1 MALCEKKIQG
11 CIALDCEK
19 PIFAGMESG
28 AFVFNKADI
37 TGITYEQVQI
47 GTDSH
52 DDPIYK
58 DNPNMIT
65 GINMASNAVG
75 YRIEQFGKTPYT
87 GSNTSMV
94 EGNAMNKFTETFN
107 FVVSDNS
114 EKASRELLDNLANG
128 TFVAVVR
135 NQYHGSDNRSE
146 FQVYGA
152 KKGLKAATMDNDKY
166 AEETDGGWAVSLVS
180 ENVPTS
186 AVFMEHKTTNT
197 VDTLEYLQ
205 GLAPACV

>member
-11 CIALDCEK
+11 CIALDCEN
-19 PIFAGMESG
+19 PIYAGMESG
-28 AFVFNKADI
+28 AFIFNKADVTNI
-37 TGITYEQVQI
+37 SYEQITV
-47 GTDSH
+47 GTET
-52 DDPIYK
+52 K

-65 GINMASNAVG
+65 GITLGTGAVG

-87 GSNTSMV
+87 GSNTSMT

-107 FVVSDNS
+107 FIVSDNS

-128 TFVAVVR
+128 TFIAVVR
-135 NQYHGSDNRSE
+135 NQYKGSDGRSE

-152 KKGLKAATMDNDKY
+152 KKGLKAASMDNDKY
-166 AEETDGGWAVSLVS
+166 AEETDGGWAVSLAS

-186 AVFMEHKTTNT
+186 AVFIEHKTGDD
-197 VDTLEYLQ
+197 VDTLSYLQ
-205 GLAPACV
+205 NLAPACV

>member
-11 CIALDCEK
+11 CIALDCEN

-47 GTDSH
+47 GTDE
-52 DDPIYK
+52 YK

-65 GINMASNAVG
+65 GITLGSGAVG

-94 EGNAMNKFTETFN
+94 EGNAMNKFNETFN

-186 AVFMEHKTTNT
+186 AVFLEHKIGTT

-205 GLAPACV
+205 GLAPECV

>member
-1 MALCEKKIQG
+1 MALCEKSIKG
-11 CIALDCEK
+11 CISLDCKK

-28 AFVFNKADI
+28 AFIFNKSDI
-37 TGITYEQVQI
+37 TNIDYEQITV
-47 GTDSH
+47 GTGTEE
-52 DDPIYK
+52 
-58 DNPNMIT
+58 NPNMIT
-65 GINMASNAVG
+65 GITLASGAVG

-94 EGNAMNKFTETFN
+94 EGNAMNKFNETFN

-186 AVFMEHKTTNT
+186 AVFIEHKTGTD

-205 GLAPACV
+205 GLAPECV